1 MMPAP
6 QPHSNPRRIT
16 PRLVGTIRD
25 TAKQLGVTEL
35 TVRRQIKAGKLR
47 AVQIGSCWRIPSA
60 TPEKL
65 QELPLEC
72 TLHQVANSLDVSD
85 LTVRRWIKGKQLPAT
100 KRNRAWVVMRSD
112 LEALLTTGTPRRAAA
127 AAAPRAVA
135 TARDHPADGKDSTT
149 NSTSLHH
156 RTSLTRLPG

>member
-6 QPHSNPRRIT
+6 QPHNNPRRIT

-85 LTVRRWIKGKQLPAT
+85 LTVRRWIKAQQLPAT

-112 LEALLTTGTPRRAAA
+112 LEALLVTGTPRRAAA
-127 AAAPRAVA
+127 ASSPRVVT
-135 TARDHPADGKDSTT
+135 TARDHPTDRPEAPL

-156 RTSLTRLPG
+156 SASLTRLPV